1 MLRTLLILSAL
12 PAQFLFSSVS
22 AAPAA
27 SATPNSATRA
37 KSAPLTFKWAD
48 DTPIVGRTFAA
59 YKKAELAKL
68 HSGETLEITGLYS
81 AAEQIAAGNPAPN
94 LGLARAAKTAAL
106 FAPSNQKKSSRR
118 PKPMKLT
125 SGLVTDDSFSEI
137 TKKMAPFA
145 SVSFGIAPM
154 PRPHADD
161 SRLQIPTDILFPI
174 SKVKRHP
181 NLETSAFLERLAGSL
196 KTGTKRVVLTGFAD
210 SRGSSDTNLR
220 LAKQRAES
228 VKQELIKLGVA
239 TDRIEIATNSNP
251 AHVPTSIVD
260 DSIEGRQ
267 RNRRVE
273 VSFP

>member
-1 MLRTLLILSAL
+1 MLRTLLILSA
-12 PAQFLFSSVS
+12 QFLFSAVF

-27 SATPNSATRA
+27 SAEPNSATRA

-68 HSGETLEITGLYS
+68 QSGETLEITGLYS
-81 AAEQIAAGNPAPN
+81 AAEQIAAGNPEPN

-106 FAPSNQKKSSRR
+106 FAPSNGKKLSRQH
-118 PKPMKLT
+118 KPIKLT

-145 SVSFGIAPM
+145 SVSFGTAPT
-154 PRPHADD
+154 PRPQAVD
-161 SRLQIPTDILFPI
+161 SRLKIPAVILFPI
-174 SKVKRHP
+174 SRVKRHP
-181 NLETSAFLERLAGSL
+181 NSEISVFLKMLAGSL
-196 KTGTKRVVLTGFAD
+196 KTDTKRVLLTGFAD

-228 VKQELIKLGVA
+228 VKHELIKLGVP
-239 TDRIEIATNSNP
+239 TDRIEIATNIKP
-251 AHVPTSIVD
+251 ADVLTSVVD